1 MRMKYGPTGS
11 TRQLQELL
19 EAARSGNE
27 QAFGR
32 LVEAHTAE
40 LCAYC
45 YEMLGSLH
53 DAEDAVQDTLLRAW
67 RGLAGFEGRS
77 SLRHWL
83 YRIATNASL
92 DLIARR
98 PKRVLPLER
107 GPAADPDRGPLA
119 EAAWVEPFPDE
130 PWSLEA
136 GGEAPEA
143 RYEQREAVELA
154 FIVALQ
160 HLPARQRAVLIMREV
175 LGFSAR
181 EVADMLDATVG
192 SVTNA
197 LRRARKAVAERL
209 PEQSQQTTLRLLGD
223 ARLRDLVE
231 RYVAAWERG
240 DLKAIISMLTEDA
253 RFSMPPEPTWYQGRE
268 AIEAFLAESALRDRW
283 RFVPVRANGQVA
295 FATYSWDAARAR
307 YRASGVDVLTLRGAR
322 VSEVT
327 AFLAPTLVSQFSL
340 PGELRASTATG
351 VAGISSG
358 HRSGL
363 LFETR

>member
-1 MRMKYGPTGS
+1 MRMKYGSTGS
-11 TRQLQELL
+11 TRQSQALL

-32 LVEAHTAE
+32 LVDGHTAE
-40 LCAYC
+40 LRAYC
-45 YEMLGSLH
+45 YAMLGSLH
-53 DAEDAVQDTLLRAW
+53 DAEDALQETLLRAW
-67 RGLAGFEGRS
+67 RGLPRFEGRS
-77 SLRHWL
+77 SLRRWL

-92 DLIARR
+92 DLIGRR

-107 GPAADPDRGPLA
+107 GPAADPGRGPREPLV
-119 EAAWVEPFPDE
+119 ESAWVEPFPDD
-130 PWSLEA
+130 PRFLEA
-136 GGEAPEA
+136 GVEAPEA

-160 HLPARQRAVLIMREV
+160 HLPARQRAVLILREV

-197 LRRARKAVAERL
+197 LRRARKAAAERL
-209 PEQSQQTTLRLLGD
+209 PEQSQQATLRLLGD
-223 ARLRDLVE
+223 ERLRDLVE

-240 DLKAIISMLTEDA
+240 DLEAIISMLTEDA
-253 RFSMPPEPTWYQGRE
+253 RFSMPPEPTWYRGRE
-268 AIEAFLAESALRDRW
+268 AIEVFLAESALRDRW
-283 RFVPVRANGQVA
+283 RFVPVRANGQLA
-295 FATYSWDAARAR
+295 FATYSWDAARAH

-322 VSEVT
+322 VSAVT
-327 AFLAPTLVSQFSL
+327 AFLTPTLVSQFGL
-340 PGELRASTATG
+340 PDELPTSTPAG

-358 HRSGL
+358 H
-363 LFETR
+363 

>member
-1 MRMKYGPTGS
+1 MQMEYGSTGS

-27 QAFGR
+27 EAFGR
-32 LVEAHTAE
+32 LVEPHTAE
-40 LCAYC
+40 LRAYC

-53 DAEDAVQDTLLRAW
+53 DAEDAVQETLLRAW
-67 RGLAGFEGRS
+67 RGLPRFEGRS

-107 GPAADPDRGPLA
+107 GPAADSDRGPREPLV
-119 EAAWVEPFPDE
+119 ESAWVEPFPDD
-130 PWSLEA
+130 PRSLEA

-160 HLPARQRAVLIMREV
+160 HLPARQRAVLILREV
-175 LGFSAR
+175 LGFSAK

-197 LRRARKAVAERL
+197 LRRARKAAAERL
-209 PEQSQQTTLRLLGD
+209 PEQSQQATFRLLGD
-223 ARLRDLVE
+223 ERLRDLVE

-240 DLKAIISMLTEDA
+240 DLQAIISMLTEDA
-253 RFSMPPEPTWYQGRE
+253 RFSMPPEPTWYRGRE
-268 AIEAFLAESALRDRW
+268 AIEAFLAELALRDRW
-283 RFVPVRANGQVA
+283 RFVPVRANGQLA

-322 VSEVT
+322 VSAVT
-327 AFLAPTLVSQFSL
+327 AFLTPTLVSQFGL
-340 PGELRASTATG
+340 PDELPASTQTG
-351 VAGISSG
+351 FAGISSR
-358 HRSGL
+358 H
-363 LFETR
+363 

>member
-1 MRMKYGPTGS
+1 MRMEYGSTGS
-11 TRQLQELL
+11 TRHSQELL
-19 EAARSGNE
+19 EAARNGNE
-27 QAFGR
+27 DAFGR

-40 LCAYC
+40 LRAYC

-53 DAEDAVQDTLLRAW
+53 DAEDAVQETLLRAW
-67 RGLAGFEGRS
+67 RGLPRFEGRS

-92 DLIARR
+92 DLITRR

-107 GPAADPDRGPLA
+107 GTVAALDREPLV
-119 EAAWVEPFPDE
+119 ESAWVEPFPDD
-130 PWSLEA
+130 PRSLEA
-136 GGEAPEA
+136 GGDAPEA

-160 HLPARQRAVLIMREV
+160 HLPARQRAVLILREV

-209 PEQSQQTTLRLLGD
+209 PEQSQQATLRLLGD
-223 ARLRDLVE
+223 ERLRDLVE
-231 RYVAAWERG
+231 RYAAAWERG
-240 DLKAIISMLTEDA
+240 DLEAIISMLTEDA
-253 RFSMPPEPTWYQGRE
+253 EFSMPPEPTLYRGRE
-268 AIEAFLAESALRDRW
+268 AIEAFLTESALRDRW
-283 RFVPVRANGQVA
+283 RFVPVRANGQLA

-307 YRASGVDVLTLRGAR
+307 YRASGVDVLTLRGSR
-322 VSEVT
+322 VSAVT
-327 AFLAPTLVSQFSL
+327 AFLAPTLVSQFGL
-340 PGELRASTATG
+340 PDELPASAPTG
-351 VAGISSG
+351 LAGISSG
-358 HRSGL
+358 HQSGL
-363 LFETR
+363 L

>member
-1 MRMKYGPTGS
+1 MEYGPTGS
-11 TRQLQELL
+11 TRQSHGLL
-19 EAARSGNE
+19 DAARSGNE
-27 QAFGR
+27 EAFGR

-40 LCAYC
+40 LRAYC
-45 YEMLGSLH
+45 YEMLGSPH
-53 DAEDAVQDTLLRAW
+53 DAEDAVQETLLRAW
-67 RGLAGFEGRS
+67 RGLPRFEGRS
-77 SLRHWL
+77 SLRRWL

-98 PKRVLPLER
+98 PQRVLPLEH
-107 GPAADPDRGPLA
+107 GLVADPDGGPREPLV
-119 EAAWVEPFPDE
+119 ESAWVEPFGDDPR
-130 PWSLEA
+130 SLDA
-136 GGEAPEA
+136 GGEVPEA
-143 RYEQREAVELA
+143 RYERREAVELA

-160 HLPARQRAVLIMREV
+160 HLPARQRAVLILREV

-209 PEQSQQTTLRLLGD
+209 PEQSQQATLRQLGD
-223 ARLRDLVE
+223 ERVRDLVE

-240 DLKAIISMLTEDA
+240 DLEAIISMLTEDA
-253 RFSMPPEPTWYQGRE
+253 RFSMPPEPTWYRGRE

-283 RFVPVRANGQVA
+283 RFVPVRANGQLA
-295 FATYSWDAARAR
+295 FATYSWDAARAS

-322 VSEVT
+322 VSAVT
-327 AFLAPTLVSQFSL
+327 AFLGPTLVSQFGL
-340 PGELRASTATG
+340 PDELPASTPTG

-358 HRSGL
+358 H
-363 LFETR
+363 

>member
-1 MRMKYGPTGS
+1 MRMEYGPTGS
-11 TRQLQELL
+11 PSQLQELL

-27 QAFGR
+27 EAFGR
-32 LVEAHTAE
+32 LAEIHTAE
-40 LCAYC
+40 LRAYC
-45 YEMLGSLH
+45 YETLGSLH
-53 DAEDAVQDTLLRAW
+53 DAEDAVQETLLRAW
-67 RGLAGFEGRS
+67 RGLPRFEGRS

-83 YRIATNASL
+83 YRIATNACL

-107 GPAADPDRGPLA
+107 GPAADPDRGPR
-119 EAAWVEPFPDE
+119 EPVVEPAWVEPFPKD
-130 PWSLEA
+130 PRSREA

-160 HLPARQRAVLIMREV
+160 HLPARQRAVLILREV

-209 PEQSQQTTLRLLGD
+209 PEQSQQATLRLLGD
-223 ARLRDLVE
+223 ARLRDLVQ

-240 DLKAIISMLTEDA
+240 DLEAIISMLTEDA
-253 RFSMPPEPTWYQGRE
+253 RFSMPPEPTSYRGRE
-268 AIEAFLAESALRDRW
+268 SIEAFLAESALRERW
-283 RFVPVRANGQVA
+283 RFVPVWANGQVA

-322 VSEVT
+322 VSAVT
-327 AFLAPTLVSQFSL
+327 AFLTPTLVSQFGL
-340 PGELRASTATG
+340 PDELPASTPTG
-351 VAGISSG
+351 GTGISSG
-358 HRSGL
+358 H
-363 LFETR
+363 